1 LVVAILMVLMGLTL
15 IARNRS
21 PENKKRLASI
31 CIIIIILGAFWTPYK
46 FTPSLIEINNSK
58 QPYWQ
63 AFTPGI
69 IPELI
74 AQGKT
79 IFVDI
84 TAEWCITCQIN
95 KATVLRSGQIQ
106 SLLKSGEVIA
116 MQGDWTRPDAKIT
129 AYLESF
135 NRFGIPFNAIYGPGA
150 PQGLALPELLTKNI
164 VLGGLKAASNG
175 SLFTAK

>member
-1 LVVAILMVLMGLTL
+1 
-15 IARNRS
+15 
-21 PENKKRLASI
+21 
-31 CIIIIILGAFWTPYK
+31 
-46 FTPSLIEINNSK
+46 
-58 QPYWQ
+58 
-63 AFTPGI
+63 
-69 IPELI
+69 
-74 AQGKT
+74 
-79 IFVDI
+79 
-84 TAEWCITCQIN
+84 
-95 KATVLRSGQIQ
+95 
-106 SLLKSGEVIA
+106 